1 MLTFENSPV
10 QGAAGITEKLVV
22 CFANPS
28 LLVSQADTEQL
39 HRPCLSR
46 RFSTKSPA
54 WTLSPPTTLVVSWFL
69 LPEDSLYVDWTLRSY
84 TDKD

>member
-22 CFANPS
+22 CFAKLNPGYHKRE
-28 LLVSQADTEQL
+28 TEQS

-46 RFSTKSPA
+46 RSSTKSPA
-54 WTLSPPTTLVVSWFL
+54 WTPSPQTTLVVSWFL
-69 LPEDSLYVDWTLRSY
+69 LPEDSLYVG
-84 TDKD
+84 